1 MNKIVLF
8 LTVFSL
14 LLAVSTSV
22 AQEYII
28 GNGDVLKIT
37 VYDNPD
43 LTTVARV
50 SEEGAIMFPLIGQ
63 VELAELT
70 VSQSAE
76 KIASLLNDGYIV
88 EPQVSIF
95 IEEFRSSKVVIMGQV
110 EKPGLYT
117 LKGQTTLMELLSN
130 AGGLSDMAGRSA
142 IIKRR
147 YSPEESERIITVD
160 LQKLLEE
167 GDTSLDIEIM
177 DSDSIYIAEAG
188 VFFVTGEVKSPSAYT
203 YKEGITVVK
212 AITLA
217 GGFSDKAATGRV
229 KIIRKSEGKE
239 RIIEKVKMDEPVLP
253 EDVIVVPESFF

>member
-1 MNKIVLF
+1 MRKKALLLI
-8 LTVFSL
+8 VFSVL
-14 LLAVSTSV
+14 LSFSTSV
-22 AQEYII
+22 ALEYII

-50 SEEGAIMFPLIGQ
+50 SEEGVIFFPLIGE
-63 VELAELT
+63 VKLAELS
-70 VSQSAE
+70 VSEAAE
-76 KIASLLNDGYIV
+76 KITSLLNDGYIV
-88 EPQVSIF
+88 EPQVSVF
-95 IEEFRSSKVVIMGQV
+95 IDEFRSRKVVIMGQV
-110 EKPGLYT
+110 EKPGLYA
-117 LKGQTTLMELLSN
+117 LKGQISFLELLSK
-130 AGGLSDMAGRSA
+130 AGGLTDKSGRNA
-142 IIKRR
+142 IIKRGD
-147 YSPEESERIITVD
+147 SPEGSERIITVD

-167 GDTSLDIEIM
+167 GDTSLDIEIK
-177 DSDSIYIAEAG
+177 DSDSVYIAEAG
-188 VFFVTGEVKSPSAYT
+188 VFFVTGEVKSPSSYH

-229 KIIRKSEGKE
+229 KIIRKLEGKE